1 MHLTVA
7 FHDMSNS
14 ISDSTD
20 SLPIT
25 FSEVPSLSSPFQG
38 LNVELVCHEYSEESM
53 AFNDCYD
60 ISSPNFKEIIDVYF
74 NSMNSMTQEE
84 TDLIQ
89 NLTVGQ
95 SSNENWLKYG
105 MYRLTASNF
114 YSAATN
120 RVELS
125 SKLNSMFNSK
135 FSLSVKDGRHY
146 EPHVR
151 NLYLQAMNEKGFEG
165 ILVKDVGLL
174 ISRKTYFLG
183 ASLDDIVKCNQDTW
197 SLEKVPI
204 FKIQFHPVFS
214 SIWQE
219 VFSKT

>member
-1 MHLTVA
+1 MHLAVA
-7 FHDMSNS
+7 FHDMPNS

-38 LNVELVCHEYSEESM
+38 LNVELVCHEYSEDSM
-53 AFNDCYD
+53 AFDDCY
-60 ISSPNFKEIIDVYF
+60 ISSPNFKELIDVYF

-84 TDLIQ
+84 TDLIK

-95 SSNENWLKYG
+95 SSNENWLKYR

-125 SKLNSMFNSK
+125 SKLNSMF
-135 FSLSVKDGRHY
+135 
-146 EPHVR
+146 
-151 NLYLQAMNEKGFEG
+151 
-165 ILVKDVGLL
+165 
-174 ISRKTYFLG
+174 
-183 ASLDDIVKCNQDTW
+183 
-197 SLEKVPI
+197 
-204 FKIQFHPVFS
+204 
-214 SIWQE
+214 
-219 VFSKT
+219 